1 MNIEELREYCL
12 SLGEVEEK
20 MPFGKFARRYD
31 SLLVFYVMG
40 HIFCMTDIDDFSYV
54 NVKSTPSELEA
65 LKAEHTSLGSPLN
78 RGMKDWASLVLDGD
92 IPDSKVYA
100 LISRSYEIIKDKYT
114 KKPRKKNE
122 KLQTEG
128 MDAASARADNRHV

>member
-31 SLLVFYVMG
+31 SVLVFYVMG
-40 HIFCMTDIDDFSYV
+40 HMFCMTDIEDFGYV
-54 NVKSTPSELEA
+54 DVKSTPAELEA
-65 LKAEHTSLGSPLN
+65 LKSEHASLSAPLN
-78 RGMKDWASLVLDGD
+78 KAMKDWVTLHLDGD

-100 LISRSYEIIKDKYT
+100 LIKRSYEIIKDKYT
-114 KKPRKKNE
+114 KKQEGKRK
-122 KLQTEG
+122 
-128 MDAASARADNRHV
+128 